1 MSNQIEVVT
10 LDQLIS
16 LDHNYRKFK
25 ELWNFDEI
33 KKELEKIEANN
44 KSDYN
49 GYGIFRLFLCLLIQ
63 FMEDLSDRELEE
75 SLKSNLASK
84 WFCNFGILEKT
95 PDYSLFTRIRKRI
108 GTNKLSK
115 IFNILRSQLKEQGYM
130 NEVFTFIDASHL
142 ISKASLWKEKD
153 KAIKKKYD
161 KLNNEILPKIAK
173 DKQAKF
179 GCKGNNKF
187 WYGFKKHTSVDMQ
200 SGMIN
205 KVAITSAEVI
215 DSKGMKHIIPK
226 SGAVHA
232 DKGYCDKNAKA
243 AAAKRN
249 LHLAA
254 IKKNNMIGKNK
265 DLDKWHSKLRSPYER
280 VFSKTN
286 HRVRYQG
293 IAKNQFTAF
302 MEAIAQNFKRM
313 IVLNKLYPPP
323 VNLTTR
329 DNCV

>member
-1 MSNQIEVVT
+1 MTDLNFSNQVEMIT
-10 LDQLIS
+10 LDQLVPNNHI
-16 LDHNYRKFK
+16 YRKFMK
-25 ELWNFDEI
+25 LWDLSEI
-33 KKELEKIEANN
+33 KIELEKIEIE
-44 KSDYN
+44 SDHK
-49 GYGIFRLFLCLLIQ
+49 GYGIFRLFLCLLLQ
-63 FMEDLSDRELEE
+63 FMEDLSDRELDEAIA
-75 SLKSNLASK
+75 SNNAFR
-84 WFCNFGILEKT
+84 WFCRFGLTQKT
-95 PDYSLFTRIRKRI
+95 PNFRVFSDARKRI
-108 GTNKLSK
+108 GTNRLSK

-142 ISKASLWKEKD
+142 ISKSTLWKERD

-215 DSKGMKHIIPK
+215 DSKGMKHVIPDK
-226 SGAVHA
+226 GATYA
-232 DKGYCDKNAKA
+232 DKGYCDINAKK

-254 IKKNNMIGKNK
+254 VKKNNMKNKNK
-265 DLDKWHSKLRSPYER
+265 DLDKFYTKLRSPYER

-286 HRVRYQG
+286 HRVRYNG

-302 MEAIAQNFKRM
+302 MESIAHNLKRM
-313 IVLNKLYPPP
+313 VVLDEIYQ
-323 VNLTTR
+323 T
-329 DNCV
+329 

>member
-1 MSNQIEVVT
+1 MFSSNSSKQMEVVT
-10 LDQLIS
+10 LDQLVPNKHI
-16 LDHNYRKFK
+16 YRKFMK
-25 ELWNFDEI
+25 LWDLSEI
-33 KKELEKIEANN
+33 KIELEKIEVA
-44 KSDYN
+44 SDHK

-75 SLKSNLASK
+75 SIRTNLASK
-84 WFCNFGILEKT
+84 WFCKFSLSEET
-95 PDYSLFTRIRKRI
+95 PNHTVFTNARKRI
-108 GTNKLSK
+108 GTSKLSK
-115 IFNILRSQLKEQGYM
+115 IFNILRSQLKEKGYM

-142 ISKASLWKEKD
+142 ISKSTLWKERD

-179 GCKGNNKF
+179 GCKGGNKF

-205 KVAITSAEVI
+205 KIAITSAEVI
-215 DSKGMKHIIPK
+215 DSKGMKHVIPD
-226 SGAVHA
+226 SGATYA
-232 DKGYCDKNAKA
+232 DKGYCDINAKK

-254 IKKNNMIGKNK
+254 VKKNNMIGKNK
-265 DLDKWHSKLRSPYER
+265 DLDKFYTKLRSPYER

-286 HRVRYQG
+286 HRVRYKG

-302 MEAIAQNFKRM
+302 MEAMAHNLKRM
-313 IVLNKLYPPP
+313 VVLDEIYQ
-323 VNLTTR
+323 T
-329 DNCV
+329 